1 MIRIETR
8 GQMLEEIKAYWY
20 ELKTEYENRYGE
32 AILRDFDKSKEYLDK
47 MQSYLLAK
55 QEECPSNVDVI
66 CTLASVRLE
75 LRYGDEAYVELL
87 ENFLDKF
94 ADTLDDKNKARIY
107 TNIAFVE
114 DYSKKSLDYL
124 TKAKDLKSPFA
135 ETYTALGL
143 YNFSEYEYSGNVK
156 NLELSREFFET
167 AKGIDESYESAM
179 NYAVSLYEL
188 KQYEKDKTIFLDLL
202 RTYPDRM
209 WLKLCIAYCEVNLGN
224 KDEAMHYIEQIEP
237 DSEDGYYL
245 TTDDIADFQIFDAYY
260 VLEEYDKFLEY
271 CDEEVD
277 ENYYIIDCDYLFYT
291 LWIKGKLERFKKL
304 EDNNRTYLE
313 EALKESLE
321 DEYDS
326 EEEKKETIEGWE
338 KDLKEFEEMISSI
351 KSDAP
356 RPEVKLKLYPEYS
369 CFMVDCVRHKF

>member
-20 ELKTEYENRYGE
+20 ELKTEYEKKYGE
-32 AILRDFDKSKEYLDK
+32 VILRNFDKSKEYLEK

-66 CTLASVRLE
+66 CTLASVKLE

-94 ADTLDDKNKARIY
+94 ADTLDDKDKARIY

-114 DYSKKSLDYL
+114 DYSRKSLDYL
-124 TKAKDLKSPFA
+124 TKAKDINSPYA

-143 YNFSEYEYSGNVK
+143 YNFSEYEYSMDVK
-156 NLELSREFFET
+156 NLELSREFFEI
-167 AKGIDESYESAM
+167 ARGIDESYESTM

-188 KQYEKDKTIFLDLL
+188 KQYEKAKTLFIDLL

-224 KDEAMHYIEQIEP
+224 KDGAMYYIEQIEP
-237 DSEDGYYL
+237 DSDDGYYL

-304 EDNNRTYLE
+304 EENNRTYLE

-338 KDLKEFEEMISSI
+338 KDLKEFEEMILSI

-369 CFMVDCVRHKF
+369 CFMVDCVRHRF